1 MVIWGIVTILIGIL
15 IFAFPRIVNYV
26 IAIWFIL
33 TGIGMLVGGIP
44 GLPKIPFLPFN

>member
-1 MVIWGIVTILIGIL
+1 MLVAWGIISILIGIL

-33 TGIGMLVGGIP
+33 TGIGIILGGSC
-44 GLPKIPFLPFN
+44 LPQIF

>member
-1 MVIWGIVTILIGIL
+1 MLVAWGIISILIGIL

-33 TGIGMLVGGIP
+33 TWIGIILGGSC
-44 GLPKIPFLPFN
+44 LPQIF